1 MAHKS
6 YAIVLLL
13 LLLLLF
19 CLRAGERNAIETK
32 SSFFL
37 SLSLNGKTGDFFY
50 KITIGGGGG
59 GGHSKRAAREV
70 EGGICLLLFCKKK
83 KKKKNVFSD

>member
-32 SSFFL
+32 SSFSL

-50 KITIGGGGG
+50 KITIGGG

-70 EGGICLLLFCKKK
+70 EGGICLLLFCKKEK
-83 KKKKNVFSD
+83 EKCV